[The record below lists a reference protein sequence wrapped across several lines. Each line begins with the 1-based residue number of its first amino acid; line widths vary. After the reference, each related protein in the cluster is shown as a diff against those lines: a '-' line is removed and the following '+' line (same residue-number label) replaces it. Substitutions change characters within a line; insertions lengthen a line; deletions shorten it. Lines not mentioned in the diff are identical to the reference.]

1 MKKLSLRTIG
11 LALLLGGLPLAWA
24 ANAFD
29 AAGSSIVAVFT
40 QMGVPVEAKFK
51 KFDAA
56 IEFDPANIAAAKA
69 QVTVDIASFDIG
81 DPEYNKEVQK
91 KEWFNAAQFSKAT
104 FVSSSI
110 KSVAAD
116 KLMCA
121 GQLTI
126 KGKSVAINVPITVKQ
141 QGKNQIFEGAL
152 PIKRLDFNIGEGE
165 WKATDMLAN
174 EVNIKFKVVT
184 TGN

>member
-1 MKKLSLRTIG
+1 MKKLSLRRIG
-11 LALLLGGLPLAWA
+11 SILLLSGVSLAWA
-24 ANAFD
+24 ANTFEP
-29 AAGSSIVAVFT
+29 AGSSIAAVFT

-51 KFDAA
+51 KFDAS

-69 QVTVDIASFDIG
+69 QITVDVGSFDIG

-91 KEWFNAAQFSKAT
+91 KEWFNAAQFPKAT

-110 KSVAAD
+110 KSTTAD
-116 KLMCA
+116 KLLCA
-121 GQLTI
+121 GQLTV
-126 KGKSVAINVPITVKQ
+126 KGKSVAISVPITIKQ

-184 TGN
+184 TAH